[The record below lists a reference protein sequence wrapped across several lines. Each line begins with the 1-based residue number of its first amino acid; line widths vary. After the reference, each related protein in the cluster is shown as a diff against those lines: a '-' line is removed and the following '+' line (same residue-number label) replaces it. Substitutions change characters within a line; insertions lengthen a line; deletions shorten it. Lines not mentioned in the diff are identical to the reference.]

1 MLSLISFVEYKCKC
15 QKKLHRFL
23 FHLFI
28 QIIISPIKQ
37 LEIVQML
44 HLILVFY
51 SFFFIFC
58 WFDNCLALQG
68 NGISPIKQ
76 LGKATGPVYG
86 KTITHQNVTSNG
98 KDLHQFQTYTYS
110 PVSVFESSSSSS
122 VENSNFDRPVIPVKQ
137 ARSKRQHPS
146 NFSPL

>member
-1 MLSLISFVEYKCKC
+1 MKFSASGSI
-15 QKKLHRFL
+15 L
-23 FHLFI
+23 FTVM
-28 QIIISPIKQ
+28 S
-37 LEIVQML
+37 
-44 HLILVFY
+44 
-51 SFFFIFC
+51 
-58 WFDNCLALQG
+58 
-68 NGISPIKQ
+68 NGISPIKN
-76 LGKATGPVYG
+76 LAKAPGPAYG
-86 KTITHQNVTSNG
+86 KTIPHQNVTSNG

>member
-1 MLSLISFVEYKCKC
+1 MKFSIINYAPKVSGVARQIEEEGRKLGANLFPLPFRLQKLPLLS
-15 QKKLHRFL
+15 
-23 FHLFI
+23 
-28 QIIISPIKQ
+28 
-37 LEIVQML
+37 
-44 HLILVFY
+44 
-51 SFFFIFC
+51 
-58 WFDNCLALQG
+58 
-68 NGISPIKQ
+68 NGISPIKN
-76 LGKATGPVYG
+76 LAKAPGPAYG
-86 KTITHQNVTSNG
+86 KTIPHQNVTSNG